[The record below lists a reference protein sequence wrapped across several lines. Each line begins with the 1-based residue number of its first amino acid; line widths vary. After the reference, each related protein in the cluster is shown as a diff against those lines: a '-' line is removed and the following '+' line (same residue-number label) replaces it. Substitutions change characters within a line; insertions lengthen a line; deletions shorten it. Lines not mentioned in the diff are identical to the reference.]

1 MKKITVVTVC
11 FNCVGIIEQTIKSV
25 ISQDYPELEY
35 IIIDGASQ
43 DGTLNIVYNIKII
56 SQKYFQN
63 QIKAYLTQ

>member
-1 MKKITVVTVC
+1 MLKRILLMKKITVVTVC

-43 DGTLNIVYNIKII
+43 DGTFEHSI
-56 SQKYFQN
+56 
-63 QIKAYLTQ
+63 